1 MSKNPEN
8 IPAYY
13 GGKKTIN
20 YKFKKYNSIG
30 MNELVAASKVIKSG
44 NLSGFTAGQDK
55 DFYGGPYVHKF
66 ENYLKKFYN
75 VKYAITLNSWTSGLI
90 AAVGALD
97 IEPGDE
103 IITTPWTMCACAT
116 AILHWNAL
124 PVFAD
129 IDKETFCISPESIK
143 KNITKK
149 TKAILAVDIFGISAD
164 IKAIKKIIKGKDISI
179 ISDSAQTPYFSTGNK
194 LAGTISDIGGFSL
207 NCHKHINTGEGGIV
221 VTNNTKLASR
231 VFKLRNHAE
240 AAVKKNDK
248 INNMIGYNF
257 RMGEIEAAIGLSQ
270 YKKLKKII
278 TSRNKL
284 LNYLAKE
291 INGLD
296 GIKVNT
302 SEKRLNNYYI
312 FPIVLDLKKLKV
324 TRTKFI
330 KLLNAEGVTGLVEG
344 YANIHQLP
352 LFQKKIA
359 YGKKGFPWNLSRN
372 NINYKKGTCPVAEYL
387 HEKSFVGLEVC
398 LYSLTKKDILNISS
412 AFKKIWKYLNI

>member
-1 MSKNPEN
+1 MSIKSK
-8 IPAYY
+8 ILPALY
-13 GGKKTIN
+13 GGKKLIN
-20 YKFKKYNSIG
+20 YKFRKYNSIG
-30 MNELVAASKVIKSG
+30 NEEQVAASKVIKSG

-55 DFYGGPYVHKF
+55 NFYGGVYVKKF
-66 ENYLKKFYN
+66 ERYLKKFYG

-90 AAVGALD
+90 ASIGALD

-116 AILHWNAL
+116 AILHWNAI

-129 IDKETFCISPESIK
+129 IDDKTFCISPDSIK
-143 KNITKK
+143 KKITKR
-149 TKAILAVDIFGISAD
+149 TKAILAVDIFGISSD
-164 IKAIKKIIKGKDISI
+164 IKGIKKVIKKKNITL
-179 ISDSAQTPYFSTGNK
+179 ISDSAQTPYFFHEKK
-194 LAGTISDIGGFSL
+194 LAGTHSDIGGFSL

-240 AAVKKNDK
+240 AAVKKNNK

-278 TSRNKL
+278 VFRNNL
-284 LNYLAKE
+284 LNYLARE
-291 INGLD
+291 INKLE
-296 GIKVNT
+296 GINVTTFDK
-302 SEKRLNNYYI
+302 KLNNYYV
-312 FPIVLDLKKLKV
+312 FPIVLDLKKIKISRKKLINLLK
-324 TRTKFI
+324 
-330 KLLNAEGVTGLVEG
+330 AEGITGLNEG

-359 YGKKGFPWNLSRN
+359 YGKNSFPWTLNKN
-372 NINYKKGTCPVAEYL
+372 IINYKKGSCPVAEYL
-387 HEKSFVGLEVC
+387 HEKSFIGFEVC
-398 LYSLTKKDILNISS
+398 LYSLNKKDIINISS
-412 AFKKIWKYLNI
+412 SFKKIWKYLNI

>member
-1 MSKNPEN
+1 MKQKSK
-8 IPAYY
+8 IVPALY
-13 GGKKTIN
+13 GGKKIIN

-30 MNELVAASKVIKSG
+30 AEEKFVASKVIKSG

-55 DFYGGPYVHKF
+55 DFYGGIYVKKF
-66 ENYLKKFYN
+66 EQYLKKFYG

-90 AAVGALD
+90 ASIGALD

-116 AILHWNAL
+116 AILHWNAI

-129 IDKETFCISPESIK
+129 IDHKTFCISPESIK
-143 KNITKK
+143 KKITKK
-149 TKAILAVDIFGISAD
+149 TKAILAVDIFGISSD
-164 IKAIKKIIKGKDISI
+164 IKGIKEVIKNRNISI
-179 ISDSAQTPYFSTGNK
+179 ISDSAQTPYFFYGKN
-194 LAGTISDIGGFSL
+194 LAGTLSDIGGFSL

-240 AAVKKNDK
+240 ASIKKKDK
-248 INNMIGYNF
+248 LNNMIGYNF

-284 LNYLAKE
+284 LNYLAKDISKLNG
-291 INGLD
+291 IN
-296 GIKVNT
+296 VNNY
-302 SEKRLNNYYI
+302 EKKLNNYYV
-312 FPIVLDLKKLKV
+312 FPIVLDLKKIKISRKRL
-324 TRTKFI
+324 I

-359 YGKKGFPWNLSRN
+359 YGKNGFPWTLNK
-372 NINYKKGTCPVAEYL
+372 NIVNYNKGSCPVAEYL
-387 HEKSFVGLEVC
+387 HEKSFIGFEVC
-398 LYSLTKKDILNISS
+398 LYSLTMKDIINISS
-412 AFKKIWKYLNI
+412 SFKKIWKYLNI